1 MEKTFDKKEA
11 IRIVSAAAKE
21 YQKNLEGLN
30 LIFIYKS
37 RQTNKIEFFE
47 SIFRAN
53 NFQHL
58 TGLEQIDENRNL
70 IKNADLF
77 YQKCLNNKLKESE
90 ICEKSD
96 GTTVLKLKALPQIV
110 KLTNNTKMTGLY
122 NGNGIKLAV
131 DRLVGSVYF
140 CLGFKLEGSYYL
152 PSSCLLEDIRNI
164 TNAPSQIL
172 AVLSKSV
179 KEKELTYGEIRYEAK
194 GFKLSNASL
203 AEDIKSKLSS
213 DIWNV

>member
-1 MEKTFDKKEA
+1 MEKTFDKKDA

-21 YQKNLEGLN
+21 YQKNLEGQN
-30 LIFIYKS
+30 LIFIYKN
-37 RQTNKIEFFE
+37 RQNNKIEFFE

-58 TGLEQIDENRNL
+58 TGLEQIDEKHKL

-77 YQKCLNNKLKESE
+77 YQKCLNNKLKETE
-90 ICEKSD
+90 IREKDD
-96 GTTVLKLKALPQIV
+96 GTIPLKLKALPQIV
-110 KLTNNTKMTGLY
+110 KIANNSKMTGLY
-122 NGNGIKLAV
+122 DGNGKTLAV

-164 TNAPSQIL
+164 TDSPSQIL

-179 KEKELTYGEIRYEAK
+179 KAKALTYEVIRYEAK
-194 GFKLSNASL
+194 GFKLSNATL
-203 AEDIKSKLSS
+203 PEDVKAKLNSN
-213 DIWNV
+213 ILNP